1 MSTEQQH
8 AFSLSKHFVINLLK
22 SRTSESENQLKQK
35 EAVNDFLMSVL
46 KTNFA
51 SCIEKL
57 LLNETPDRSNNSR
70 TKSPSQESKDRN

>member
-51 SCIEKL
+51 SCIEKH
-57 LLNETPDRSNNSR
+57 LLNETPDRSNNSC